1 MSTKK
6 GFRVLEHTADEYIM
20 AYGASLA
27 EAFESAA
34 LAMFEVMTD
43 TGTVK
48 PKEKENIEVK
58 AEDEK
63 SLLYVWLEE
72 LLIKFDAEG
81 KIYSKFDVSRISRVG
96 EDLFLE
102 AAIWGETYDPDRH
115 PAKTSV
121 KAITYY
127 RMEILKEEKKVTVKF
142 ILDI

>member
-1 MSTKK
+1 MSTEK
-6 GFRVLEHTADEYIM
+6 GFKVLEHTADEYIM
-20 AYGASLA
+20 AYGTSLA

-43 TGTVK
+43 TETVK

-63 SLLYVWLEE
+63 SLLYAWLEE

-81 KIYSKFDVSRISRVG
+81 KLYSKFDVHRISRVG
-96 EDLFLE
+96 EGFFLE
-102 AAIWGETYDPDRH
+102 AEIWGETYDPDRH
-115 PAKTSV
+115 QSRTSV

-127 RMEILKEEKKVTVKF
+127 RMEILKEEKRIKVKF